1 MKLVAVTLLELFNI
15 VGFGIEKKET
25 NGKGS
30 IVKYFQFLKVDLA
43 WKILKIIPM
52 EESENRASL
61 TQKHGKRRFVV
72 INTKKINIFSNI
84 NHCHK
89 TTYLTVLLFQIK
101 ICLEILCPKRPQVP
115 SDCQCHLQ
123 IPLVEWFI
131 RLMAPTLSRH
141 RNKKT

>member
-1 MKLVAVTLLELFNI
+1 MVKWANLKYYQLIMKLVAVTLLELFNI

-30 IVKYFQFLKVDLA
+30 LFKYFQVFKFDLA

-52 EESENRASL
+52 EESGNRASP
-61 TQKHGKRRFVV
+61 TQKHGKKRFVV
-72 INTKKINIFSNI
+72 INTKKINIFSSI

-89 TTYLTVLLFQIK
+89 TTYLKILLFQIK
-101 ICLEILCPKRPQVP
+101 ICLEILCPKRPQAP
-115 SDCQCHLQ
+115 SDCRCHLQ

-131 RLMAPTLSRH
+131 H
-141 RNKKT
+141 